1 MSGDTP
7 KSRTTAQAANPII
20 RTLEIAAVFL
30 GLVIYGSFWYV
41 FKRKRLKK
49 LTDATTF
56 VDARGWSDER
66 VKQHCESI
74 DWPLWPSIVYRREP
88 ELVSG
93 FPELSKHTPP
103 RTLFEIDP
111 KSQDLIVYFTSFR
124 RDILSYATDHDT
136 AMAFLGSTVE
146 ARKYYLGFES
156 RARGYAFLL
165 RPVRV
170 FQPMSDVRWWPSVV
184 LPRPPWYERFWLIR
198 DPSLRASSRAGAR
211 GSVVGHFGVRELAE
225 AAGEKFTERFGVATL
240 VAERLHID
248 RDWVDLP
255 RT

>member
-1 MSGDTP
+1 MSGDAS
-7 KSRTTAQAANPII
+7 KSRTIGQIKNPVI
-20 RTLEIAAVFL
+20 RSLLHAVVLLAFI
-30 GLVIYGSFWYV
+30 VYGSFWYV
-41 FKRKRLKK
+41 FRRKPLKK
-49 LTDATTF
+49 LTDTTTL

-66 VKQHCESI
+66 VKQHFSLI

-93 FPELSKHTPP
+93 FPELSTHTPP

-111 KSQDLIVYFTSFR
+111 KSQDLIVYFTGLR

-170 FQPMSDVRWWPSVV
+170 FQPMSDVRWWPSVA

-211 GSVVGHFGVRELAE
+211 RSVLGHFGVRELAE
-225 AAGEKFTERFGVATL
+225 AAGEKFTDRFGVATL

-248 RDWVDLP
+248 RDWIDLP
-255 RT
+255 SA